1 MTSTTFVYLGDR
13 SVINIKDLGRMD
25 LSCWGDL
32 LVDLMEYES
41 SYSPSDGIK
50 RRTMVFKM
58 FLFLS
63 VLVLVACVTVLL
75 VAGTKQVTK
84 ISVFVTTFSL

>member
-1 MTSTTFVYLGDR
+1 
-13 SVINIKDLGRMD
+13 MD

-75 VAGTKQVTK
+75 VAGNKQVTK